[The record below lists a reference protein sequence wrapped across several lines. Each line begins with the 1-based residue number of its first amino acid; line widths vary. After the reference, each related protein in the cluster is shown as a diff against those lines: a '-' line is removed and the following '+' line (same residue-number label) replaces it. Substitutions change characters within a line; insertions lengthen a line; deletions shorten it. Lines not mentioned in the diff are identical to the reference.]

1 LRRTVRPELTPQ
13 DARDTL
19 RALLRP
25 AGGGVHVV
33 STGVA
38 ERDAL
43 QRRLYGLPADA
54 PAEAIEAAWQAAL
67 ERLPS
72 ARMVVLGVP
81 SDVGAGFVRG
91 ANLAPAA
98 LRSTLLDRPT
108 AAYGRDAAVVDLG
121 DVRVVPQLLS
131 EDMVSESQRAATRRA
146 LFGDAHAPWPVA
158 PLDIARAALDA
169 CAQLAPL
176 AVPIVLGGDHSVAW
190 PAFAAAHARCPTLG
204 LLHFDAHTDLL
215 EHRLG
220 VRYCF
225 ATWAYHANALL
236 GSDGRVV
243 QVGVRASAHPR
254 AHWERTL
261 GVRQFRMDEVEALG
275 AEGIAAETI
284 ERFGARGVTGVY
296 VSDDIDG
303 LGAEWA
309 LSTGTPEPGGLSP
322 TFVREV
328 IARVRAAFPLVGA
341 DVVEVAP
348 PLHAEHPEEPAR
360 TLGHAADVLE
370 DLMRAE

>member
-1 LRRTVRPELTPQ
+1 MN
-13 DARDTL
+13 AL
-19 RALLRP
+19 RAMLRP

-38 ERDAL
+38 EREAM
-43 QRRLYGLPADA
+43 QRRLYRLPDHAA
-54 PAEAIEAAWQAAL
+54 AEAIEAAWVSAL

-72 ARMVVLGVP
+72 ARVVVLGVP

-108 AAYGRDAAVVDLG
+108 AAYGRDPSIVDLG

-131 EDMVSESQRAATRRA
+131 EDMVSEGQRAATRRA
-146 LFGDAHAPWPVA
+146 LYGDDQVPWPVA
-158 PLDIARAALDA
+158 PLDIVRAALDA
-169 CAQLAPL
+169 CALLAPK

-190 PAFAAAHARCPTLG
+190 PAFAAAYARCPTLG

-236 GSDGRVV
+236 SGDGRVV

-254 AHWERTL
+254 EHWERTL
-261 GVRQFRMDEVEALG
+261 GVRQFRMDEVDALG
-275 AEGIAAETI
+275 ARGIADEAI
-284 ERFGARGVTGVY
+284 ARFQARGVTAVY

-322 TFVREV
+322 AFVREV
-328 IARVRAAFPLVGA
+328 IARVRVAFPLVGA

-348 PLHAEHPEEPAR
+348 PLHGEHPEEPAR

-370 DLMRAE
+370 DLMKAE

>member
-1 LRRTVRPELTPQ
+1 MN
-13 DARDTL
+13 AL
-19 RALLRP
+19 RAMLRP

-38 ERDAL
+38 EREAM
-43 QRRLYGLPADA
+43 QRRLYRLPDHAA
-54 PAEAIEAAWQAAL
+54 AEAIEAAWVSAL

-72 ARMVVLGVP
+72 ARVVVLGVP

-108 AAYGRDAAVVDLG
+108 AAYGRDPSIVDLG

-131 EDMVSESQRAATRRA
+131 EDMVSEGQRAATRRA
-146 LFGDAHAPWPVA
+146 LYGDDQVPWPVA

-169 CAQLAPL
+169 CALLAPK

-190 PAFAAAHARCPTLG
+190 PAFAAAYARCPTLG

-236 GSDGRVV
+236 SGDGRVV

-254 AHWERTL
+254 EHWERTL
-261 GVRQFRMDEVEALG
+261 GVRQFRMDEVDALG
-275 AEGIAAETI
+275 ARGIADEAI
-284 ERFGARGVTGVY
+284 ARFQARGVTAVY

-322 TFVREV
+322 AFVREV
-328 IARVRAAFPLVGA
+328 IARVRVAFPLVGA

-348 PLHAEHPEEPAR
+348 PLHGEHPEEPAR